1 MNARRKLN
9 LLYEYV
15 HALIRSFYLRP
26 SVAREAIE
34 LSESAIFTCDILG
47 RKGRCTMSELSKEC
61 GLALSSMTGVINKLV
76 ARGCVTRKRDEEDRR
91 KVYVELDKKGQRI
104 YQEMLETEME
114 IIIRIMDALKPN
126 EQDALLRTLGKAVGS
141 LEK

>member
-1 MNARRKLN
+1 
-9 LLYEYV
+9 
-15 HALIRSFYLRP
+15 
-26 SVAREAIE
+26 
-34 LSESAIFTCDILG
+34 
-47 RKGRCTMSELSKEC
+47 MSELSREC
-61 GLALSSMTGVINKLV
+61 GLALSSMTGVIDKLV

-91 KVYVELDKKGQRI
+91 KVHVELDKKGQRI